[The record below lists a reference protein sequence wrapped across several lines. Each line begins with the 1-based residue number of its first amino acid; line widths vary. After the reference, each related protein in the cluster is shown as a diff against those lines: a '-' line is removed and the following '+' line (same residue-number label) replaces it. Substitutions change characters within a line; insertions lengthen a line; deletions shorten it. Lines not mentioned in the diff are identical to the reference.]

1 PQAPLLGDARV
12 KRRDDGL
19 HGASLVAGRCAPTTR
34 ARGSGTGA
42 RAGRA
47 HRSADHRA
55 GHRAG
60 DLPLT
65 PAARSRSG
73 GRTTAARRGAQP
85 WSWRDGQE
93 TSSRAAAVYA
103 LVTSRV
109 KSACAAA
116 TVATQSTLVASAAFS

>member
-1 PQAPLLGDARV
+1 GPWWVLRASNRAMAEFMGPPGCRVVARAERALV
-12 KRRDDGL
+12 VQ
-19 HGASLVAGRCAPTTR
+19 SLVLGPGVPIVRPIIER
-34 ARGSGTGA
+34 
-42 RAGRA
+42 
-47 HRSADHRA
+47 
-55 GHRAG
+55 HRAG

-85 WSWRDGQE
+85 WSSRDGQE